1 MTFDDFKK
9 NIRTWIADTLSV
21 EVIFSHGKGPRPN
34 GQYAV
39 MNVVLIEKIIEDV
52 RTETREVGGEIRADY
67 EGIRKTMISINVYRD
82 NTTEQMNKLKNS
94 LSRVL
99 IQDYFNDLDIGIIDP
114 NQVNHIPEQI
124 GESWED
130 RSQCDFFFHVLL
142 DIESDPDISEIK
154 KIEVTNEI
162 NGETTLIT

>member
-9 NIRTWIADTLSV
+9 NIRTWIANTLTV
-21 EVIFSHGKGPRPN
+21 EVIFSHGKGPRPS

-39 MNVVLIEKIIEDV
+39 MNVVLIEKLIEDV

-67 EGIRKTMISINVYRD
+67 EGIRKAMVSVNVYRE

-99 IQDYFNDLDIGIIDP
+99 IQDYFNDLDIGIIEP

-142 DIESDPDISEIK
+142 DIEIDADISEIK
-154 KIEVTNEI
+154 KIEITNEI